1 MMMVTVTDSIA
12 ELRSAVNQA
21 ARSLRDGEA
30 TSPEPSLDR
39 PPKPELGDYSS
50 NAAMLLAAPLGEAPR
65 DVAARLRAELE
76 RDLGTSGSVDRIEV
90 AGPGFVNLFLS
101 DAWYRRAMAR
111 LGEAGE
117 SLGPAPTSSPKRIL
131 VEFVSANPT
140 GPLHVGGGR
149 HAAYGDS
156 LVRLLEAVG
165 HDAEREYYVN
175 DAGGQIERFAASLA
189 ALVAGADPPEDG
201 YEGPHVERLA
211 EQLRS
216 EGVDPS
222 DTDALGRRAI
232 ELTLAEVRQTLERFG
247 VSFDTWFS
255 ERDLYASGEV
265 EAALAQL
272 EEQGHSYRSEEAL
285 WLRSTDFG
293 DDKDRVLIR
302 ADGEPT
308 YLAADVAYHWDKL
321 QRGFEHLINVLG
333 ADHHGYAPRQRAAV
347 AALGGDPGVL
357 ETLIMRLVHLVEG
370 SERAQMSKRSGEFV
384 TLDELVDEIGVDATR
399 WFMLWR
405 SHDTTVDLDVELA
418 RRESSDNPVY
428 YVQYAHARIASILRK
443 AEAEGAAAP
452 DAAAD
457 LVPDVSL
464 DPAEKALIKRLLEF
478 PDEVREAATRR
489 APHRICTYSTAVA
502 ADFHAFYRDCQVVGA
517 EGEGVEQARLALCLL
532 TMRTIARSLGL
543 LGISAPERM

>member
-1 MMMVTVTDSIA
+1 MVVVTVTDSLA

-21 ARSLRDGEA
+21 ARALREGEA

-39 PPKPELGDYSS
+39 PPKAELGDYSS

-65 DVAARLRAELE
+65 DVAARLRIELE
-76 RDLGTSGSVDRIEV
+76 RDLAASGSVDRVEV

-101 DAWYRRAMAR
+101 DSWYRRALAG
-111 LGEAGE
+111 LGRPGE
-117 SLGPAPTSSPKRIL
+117 TLGPAPTADPKRIL

-165 HDAEREYYVN
+165 HRVEREYYVN
-175 DAGGQIERFAASLA
+175 DAGGQVTRFAASLA
-189 ALVAGADPPEDG
+189 AQMKGSEPPEDG
-201 YEGPHVERLA
+201 YSGPYIEKLAGRLEEERADPDDA
-211 EQLRS
+211 ES
-216 EGVDPS
+216 
-222 DTDALGRRAI
+222 LGRRAV
-232 ELTLAEVRQTLERFG
+232 ELTLEEVSGTLDRFG
-247 VSFDTWFS
+247 VPFDTWFS

-265 EAALAQL
+265 DAALAQL
-272 EEQGHSYRSEEAL
+272 EKQGHCYRSNGAL

-321 QRGFEHLINVLG
+321 ERGFELLIDVLG
-333 ADHHGYAPRQRAAV
+333 ADHHGYAPRLKAVV
-347 AALGGDPGVL
+347 AALGADPDVL
-357 ETLIMRLVHLVEG
+357 EPLMMRLVHLVEG
-370 SERAQMSKRSGEFV
+370 GERAQMSKRSGEFV

-428 YVQYAHARIASILRK
+428 YVQYAHARTASILRK
-443 AEAEGAAAP
+443 AEEEGAAADSSP
-452 DAAAD
+452 DA
-457 LVPDVSL
+457 VPEVPL
-464 DPAEKALIKRLLEF
+464 EPAEKALIKRLLEF
-478 PDEVREAATRR
+478 PDEVREASARR

-517 EGEGVEQARLALCLL
+517 EGAGVEQARLALCLL
-532 TMRTIARSLGL
+532 TMRTIASSLGL

>member
-1 MMMVTVTDSIA
+1 MTDSIA

-21 ARSLRDGEA
+21 ARALRDGEA

-65 DVAARLRAELE
+65 DVAARLREELE
-76 RDLGTSGSVDRIEV
+76 RDLAASGSLDRVEV
-90 AGPGFVNLFLS
+90 AGPGFLNLFLS
-101 DAWYRRAMAR
+101 DAWYRRALAR
-111 LGEAGE
+111 LGEEAEG
-117 SLGPAPTSSPKRIL
+117 LGPVPTADPKRIL

-165 HDAEREYYVN
+165 HRVEREYYVN
-175 DAGGQIERFAASLA
+175 DGGGQVTRFAASLA
-189 ALVAGADPPEDG
+189 AQIDGTGPPDDG
-201 YEGPHVERLA
+201 YTGPYIEGLAERL
-211 EQLRS
+211 EKD
-216 EGVDPS
+216 GVDPD
-222 DTDALGRRAI
+222 DTEVLGRRAV
-232 ELTLAEVRQTLERFG
+232 ELTLGEVRQTLDRFG
-247 VSFDTWFS
+247 VTFDTWFS

-272 EEQGHSYRSEEAL
+272 EKEGHSYRSNEAL
-285 WLRSTDFG
+285 WLRSTEFG

-321 QRGFEHLINVLG
+321 ERGFDLLIDVLG
-333 ADHHGYAPRQRAAV
+333 ADHHGYAPRLKAV
-347 AALGGDPGVL
+347 IAALGADPDVL
-357 ETLIMRLVHLVEG
+357 EPLMMSLVHLVEG
-370 SERAQMSKRSGEFV
+370 GERAQMSKRSGEFV
-384 TLDELVDEIGVDATR
+384 TLDELVDEIGVDAAR

-443 AEAEGAAAP
+443 AEDEGGPPP
-452 DAAAD
+452 DPSPEA
-457 LVPDVSL
+457 VPEVPL
-464 DPAEKALIKRLLEF
+464 EPAEKALIKRLLEF
-478 PDEVREAATRR
+478 PDEVREAAARR

-517 EGEGVEQARLALCLL
+517 EGDGVEQARLALCLL
-532 TMRTIARSLGL
+532 TMRTIASSLGL